1 MKLSVLV
8 LLALLGLSAASLQ
21 EIVKKS
27 SQFRKGRHF
36 LFSCTKEITHLYSNQ
51 VKSVPFS
58 TVSLLNPELEGLEPK
73 PKSNNTIT
81 APLTPPD
88 LEQQQGQLSSH
99 IFGDNVNLEWLTWD
113 GALPNG
119 AVAIY
124 NSYTERTDYVC
135 KYNCEAGFYSP
146 SLGPYCRY
154 PYGEREYY
162 APEFQILANK
172 DNFEFLEWKEDSYGS
187 VPQHAVRTCPGVGIY
202 VGKNKYGLGK
212 VVSQFEAF
220 FLPWEGDEYWYKKYQ
235 VLAINRDA
243 YTQHISDVKYGIDEA
258 KLFQYPPETMRIS
271 GITNNE
277 CQAVVKTV
285 TISKTTEVETTWNIG
300 RSTMLGI
307 TGSITAKIPFIGSG
321 GIELG
326 GEKTLEFT
334 RGTTMVE
341 ALSHSVSVELTVP
354 PNHSCRVQMEGRKMK
369 ADIPY
374 TARLSRTYRNGET
387 QWTSISGTYDGV
399 QIGEVRAVV
408 DRCEPVVDAKP
419 CP

>member
-1 MKLSVLV
+1 MVQPKIGFIKQQVNRLSGGATVRMKLSVL
-8 LLALLGLSAASLQ
+8 LLWALVALTSASLQ
-21 EIVKKS
+21 DIVKKS
-27 SQFRKGRHF
+27 SQLRR
-36 LFSCTKEITHLYSNQ
+36 
-51 VKSVPFS
+51 
-58 TVSLLNPELEGLEPK
+58 VSLLNPELEDLEPQ
-73 PKSNNTIT
+73 STGNNVVSS
-81 APLTPPD
+81 PLTPPD
-88 LEQQQGQLSSH
+88 LEQQQDLPSSYM
-99 IFGDNVNLEWLTWD
+99 FGDNVNLEWLTWS
-113 GALPNG
+113 GSLPNG
-119 AVAIY
+119 AVSIY
-124 NSYTERTDYVC
+124 NGYTERNDYVC
-135 KYNCEAGFYSP
+135 KYKCEAGFYNP

-154 PYGEREYY
+154 PYGDREYY
-162 APEFQILANK
+162 APEFEILANE
-172 DNFEFLEWKEDSYGS
+172 DNFEFLEWKEGSYGS
-187 VPQHAVRTCPGVGIY
+187 VPQHSVRTCQGVGIY

-212 VVSQFEAF
+212 VVPQFEAF

-243 YTQHISDVKYGIDEA
+243 YTQHISDVKYAIDEVA
-258 KLFQYPPETMRIS
+258 IFQYPPETMRMS
-271 GITNNE
+271 GLTNNE

-326 GEKTLEFT
+326 GEKTLQFS

-341 ALSHSVSVELTVP
+341 SLSHSVSVELTVP
-354 PNHSCRVQMEGRKMK
+354 PNHSCTVRMEGRKIK

-408 DRCEPVVDAKP
+408 DRCEPVADAKP

>member
-1 MKLSVLV
+1 MFSR
-8 LLALLGLSAASLQ
+8 LA
-21 EIVKKS
+21 
-27 SQFRKGRHF
+27 F
-36 LFSCTKEITHLYSNQ
+36 
-51 VKSVPFS
+51 
-58 TVSLLNPELEGLEPK
+58 LLNPELEGQVPESTGNPVV
-73 PKSNNTIT
+73 SG
-81 APLTPPD
+81 PLTPAD
-88 LEQQQGQLSSH
+88 LEQQQDLPSSFV
-99 IFGDNVNLEWLTWD
+99 FGDNVNLEWLTWA
-113 GALPNG
+113 GSVPNG

-124 NSYTERTDYVC
+124 NGYTERTDYVC
-135 KYNCEAGFYSP
+135 KYKCEAGFYNP

-154 PYGEREYY
+154 PYGDSEFY
-162 APEFQILANK
+162 APEFEILANR

-187 VPQHAVRTCPGVGIY
+187 VPQYSVRTCPGVGIY

-212 VVSQFEAF
+212 VVPQFEAF

-235 VLAINRDA
+235 VLTINRDA
-243 YTQHISDVKYGIDEA
+243 YSQHITDVKYAIDEVA
-258 KLFQYPPETMRIS
+258 IFQYPPETMRIS

-277 CQAVVKTV
+277 CQTVVKTV

-300 RSTMLGI
+300 RATMLGI

-326 GEKTLEFT
+326 GEKTLSFS
-334 RGTTMVE
+334 RGTTVVE
-341 ALSHSVSVELTVP
+341 SLSHSVSVELNIP
-354 PNHSCRVQMEGRKMK
+354 PNHSCRVRMEGRKMK

-408 DRCEPVVDAKP
+408 DRCEPVPDAQP

>member
-1 MKLSVLV
+1 MKLSVLLLSA
-8 LLALLGLSAASLQ
+8 LLALSSASLQ
-21 EIVKKS
+21 DIVQKS
-27 SQFRKGRHF
+27 SQLRRA
-36 LFSCTKEITHLYSNQ
+36 
-51 VKSVPFS
+51 
-58 TVSLLNPELEGLEPK
+58 SLLNPELEGLEPE
-73 PKSNNTIT
+73 PTGNNVAS
-81 APLTPPD
+81 APLTPAD
-88 LEQQQGQLSSH
+88 LEQQQDLPSS
-99 IFGDNVNLEWLTWD
+99 FMFADNVNLEWLTW
-113 GALPNG
+113 GGSVPNG

-124 NSYTERTDYVC
+124 NGYTERTDYVC
-135 KYNCEAGFYSP
+135 KYKC
-146 SLGPYCRY
+146 
-154 PYGEREYY
+154 EYY

-172 DNFEFLEWKEDSYGS
+172 DNFEFLEWKEGSYGS
-187 VPQHAVRTCPGVGIY
+187 VPLHSVRTCPGVGIY

-212 VVSQFEAF
+212 VVPQFEAF

-235 VLAINRDA
+235 VLTINRDA
-243 YTQHISDVKYGIDEA
+243 YTQDISNVKYAIDEVA
-258 KLFQYPPETMRIS
+258 IFQYPPETMRIS
-271 GITNNE
+271 GVTNNE

-326 GEKTLEFT
+326 GEKTLQFS
-334 RGTTMVE
+334 RGTTIVE
-341 ALSHSVSVELTVP
+341 SLSHSVSVELTVP
-354 PNHSCRVQMEGRKMK
+354 PNHSCRVRMEGRKIK

-374 TARLSRTYRNGET
+374 TARLSRTYRDGET

-408 DRCEPVVDAKP
+408 ERCEPVADAKP

>member
-1 MKLSVLV
+1 MG
-8 LLALLGLSAASLQ
+8 A
-21 EIVKKS
+21 
-27 SQFRKGRHF
+27 
-36 LFSCTKEITHLYSNQ
+36 
-51 VKSVPFS
+51 
-58 TVSLLNPELEGLEPK
+58 VSILNPEREDVVPTLGNAVV
-73 PKSNNTIT
+73 S
-81 APLTPPD
+81 APLTPIE
-88 LEQQQGQLSSH
+88 LRQQQDQISSN

-135 KYNCEAGFYSP
+135 KYKCEAGFYNP
-146 SLGPYCRY
+146 KLGPYCRY
-154 PYGEREYY
+154 PYGDREYY
-162 APEFQILANK
+162 APEFEILANK
-172 DNFEFLEWKEDSYGS
+172 DNFEFLEWKEGSYGS
-187 VPQHAVRTCPGVGIY
+187 VPQYSVRTCAGVGIY

-212 VVSQFEAF
+212 VVPQFEAF

-235 VLAINRDA
+235 VLSINRDA
-243 YTQHISDVKYGIDEA
+243 YTQHISDVKYAIDEA
-258 KLFQYPPETMRIS
+258 AIFQYPPETMRMS

-285 TISKTTEVETTWNIG
+285 TITKTTEVETTWNIG

-307 TGSITAKIPFIGSG
+307 TGSITAKIPLLGSG
-321 GIELG
+321 GIELS
-326 GEKTLEFT
+326 GEKTLQFS

-341 ALSHSVSVELTVP
+341 SLSHSVSVELTVP
-354 PNHSCRVQMEGRKMK
+354 PNHICKVRMEGRKMK

-387 QWTSISGTYDGV
+387 QWTTITGTYDGV

-408 DRCEPVVDAKP
+408 DRCEAVVDAKP

>member
-1 MKLSVLV
+1 MKLSVLLLSA
-8 LLALLGLSAASLQ
+8 LLALSSASLQ
-21 EIVKKS
+21 DIVQKS
-27 SQFRKGRHF
+27 
-36 LFSCTKEITHLYSNQ
+36 
-51 VKSVPFS
+51 
-58 TVSLLNPELEGLEPK
+58 LEPE
-73 PKSNNTIT
+73 PTGNNVAS
-81 APLTPPD
+81 APLTPAD
-88 LEQQQGQLSSH
+88 LEQQQDLPSS
-99 IFGDNVNLEWLTWD
+99 FMFADNVNLEWLTW
-113 GALPNG
+113 GGSVPNG

-124 NSYTERTDYVC
+124 NGYTERTDYVC
-135 KYNCEAGFYSP
+135 KYKCEAGFYNP

-154 PYGEREYY
+154 PYGDHEYY

-172 DNFEFLEWKEDSYGS
+172 DNFEFLEWKEGSYGS
-187 VPQHAVRTCPGVGIY
+187 VPLHSVRTCPGVGIY

-212 VVSQFEAF
+212 VVPQFEAF

-235 VLAINRDA
+235 VLTINRDA
-243 YTQHISDVKYGIDEA
+243 YTQDISNVKYAIDEVA
-258 KLFQYPPETMRIS
+258 IFQYPPETMRIS
-271 GITNNE
+271 GVTNNE

-321 GIELG
+321 GIE
-326 GEKTLEFT
+326 
-334 RGTTMVE
+334 GTTIVE
-341 ALSHSVSVELTVP
+341 SLSHSVSVELTVP
-354 PNHSCRVQMEGRKMK
+354 PNHSCRVRMEGRKIK

-374 TARLSRTYRNGET
+374 TARLSRTYRDGET

-408 DRCEPVVDAKP
+408 DRCEPVADAKP